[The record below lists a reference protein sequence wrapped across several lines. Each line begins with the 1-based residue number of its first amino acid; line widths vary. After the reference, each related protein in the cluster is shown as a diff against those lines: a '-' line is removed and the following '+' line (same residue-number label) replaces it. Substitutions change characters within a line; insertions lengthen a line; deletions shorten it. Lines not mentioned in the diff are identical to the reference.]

1 MRSHIPV
8 FLEYL
13 AARKSPRTVK
23 SYGAILVA
31 FTEFLID
38 GQDSAAIPSASQVE
52 AFLVRPRT
60 DGGPRS
66 PATQNQELS
75 ALRAFGKFAMR
86 ELEWPENPALLVPF
100 VKEPERDPAVPC
112 VFEVRQLFF
121 AAAKIGQPIAR
132 SRALA
137 VLALLSQLGLR
148 VHELVALDLH
158 QVDLVTGTL
167 LALRGKGATEHD
179 LPLNSQSMALLAL
192 WISDRKGAAKEGED
206 ALFVSSRGT
215 RISIRTVQRLVESL
229 RLATG
234 TKKHFSCHSLR
245 HGTATIALTM
255 GIDISTVAEV
265 LRHSNLN
272 TTRRYVHLVDVRRRD
287 AVDRLGATIPPAV
300 LPPSIREHR
309 SEEFANAPSD
319 GLDVQEDLGAIEE
332 AA

>member
-1 MRSHIPV
+1 MRLQIEAFIRNISTRR
-8 FLEYL
+8 
-13 AARKSPRTVK
+13 AARTVS
-23 SYGAILVA
+23 SYSAVLTA
-31 FTEFLID
+31 FAEFLDRQGRTTAPTTADVESFLARPTKD
-38 GQDSAAIPSASQVE
+38 GFRRA
-52 AFLVRPRT
+52 
-60 DGGPRS
+60 
-66 PATQNQELS
+66 PATQNQELA
-75 ALRAFGKFAMR
+75 ALRAFGKFAVR
-86 ELEWPENPALLVPF
+86 ELSWPENPALLVPF
-100 VKEPERDPAVPC
+100 VKEPERDPAVPS
-112 VFEVRQLFF
+112 VFEVRQLFL
-121 AAAKIGQPIAR
+121 AASKIAGPVAR
-132 SRALA
+132 SRSLA
-137 VLALLSQLGLR
+137 ILALLSQLGLR

-192 WISDRKGAAKEGED
+192 WISDRKAAAKEGEN

-300 LPPSIREHR
+300 LPPSIREPR
-309 SEEFANAPSD
+309 FAKFANAPSD
-319 GLDVQEDLGAIEE
+319 GLDVQEDLGAIGE